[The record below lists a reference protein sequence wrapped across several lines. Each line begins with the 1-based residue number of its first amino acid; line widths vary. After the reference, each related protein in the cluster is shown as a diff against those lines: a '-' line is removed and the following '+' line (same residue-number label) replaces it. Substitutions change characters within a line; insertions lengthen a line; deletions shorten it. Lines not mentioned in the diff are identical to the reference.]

1 MQMRLWSRTP
11 TLAIGI
17 ILLLA
22 ACGGQTSTTTGQ
34 PGGSA
39 SPGPGGNTLTIA
51 MSGDIETLDPAMS
64 HFQRSNEV
72 IYNIY
77 DQWFLYD
84 TPPGDQGI
92 PTYDPTTILGSAI
105 DSWTMAD
112 DNRSV
117 VLHVREGMTFH
128 RTGNPVTAD
137 DVAYWFERA
146 QGLETGPAANMSLSK
161 IDSWRKISDMEVEV
175 TFSDVPAYFFFMF
188 RDQASGLLDSVDIKA
203 NAAQDDPWGTEYVAQ
218 TDVASGEYEI
228 ESQTPG
234 SELVLRAFDGYWG
247 EKPYFDRIVIK
258 IVPAEADRALLL
270 QQGAVDIAQELSTDT
285 LASLEGTEGVNV
297 LSIKSRNQIMMG
309 LNVTKEPFI
318 DTTLRQAVAYAIP
331 FERIVEEV
339 YENEGIVSQGVI
351 PVLGAYHD
359 PETYPYKYDPD
370 ISRELLAEAGH
381 PDGFEFTVHLSEGNA
396 TIEQAAVFVQTSL
409 REVGIEMGI
418 EVESASQFAE
428 SQDGLEVD
436 AWMRDLLWYVD
447 DPGYI
452 GGYIGSSTTCCFK
465 TGYSKPELDEIIGQL
480 QVLTPEQSDEK
491 AALATQYQEIFN
503 DDSPVIFLG
512 DLSFQ
517 IAMRED
523 IGGYTQLADNLLW
536 YFSLNRAD

>member
-1 MQMRLWSRTP
+1 MELRRQARALALGVA
-11 TLAIGI
+11 TL
-17 ILLLA
+17 LVLT
-22 ACGGQTSTTTGQ
+22 ACGTQGPAASGA
-34 PGGSA
+34 PGGSQGTA
-39 SPGPGGNTLTIA
+39 GGNTLTIA

-105 DSWTMAD
+105 DTWEMSE

-117 VLHVREGMTFH
+117 VLHVREDMTFH

-137 DVAYWFERA
+137 DVIYWFERA
-146 QGLETGPAANMSLSK
+146 QGLESGPAANMALSK
-161 IDSWRKISDMEVEV
+161 IESWEKLGDMEVEI

-188 RDQASGLLDSVDIKA
+188 RDQASGLLDSVDIQA
-203 NAAQDDPWGTEYVAQ
+203 NGVSDDDPWGTEYVAQ

-228 ESQTPG
+228 ESYTPG
-234 SELVLRAFDGYWG
+234 SELVLRAFEGYWG
-247 EKPYFDRIVIK
+247 EPPFFERVVIK
-258 IVPAEADRALLL
+258 IVPAEAERALLL
-270 QQGAVDIAQELSTDT
+270 QQGAVDIAQELSTNT
-285 LASLEGTEGVNV
+285 LADLEAAEGVNV
-297 LSIKSRNQIMMG
+297 LSINSRNQFMIG
-309 LNVTKEPFI
+309 LNVTKEPFS
-318 DTTLRQAVAYAIP
+318 DKLVRQALAYAIP
-331 FERIVEEV
+331 YERIVEEV
-339 YENEGIVSQGVI
+339 YQGQGIVSKGVV

-359 PETYPYKYDPD
+359 SSTYPYTYDPE
-370 ISRELLAEAGH
+370 RARQLLAEAGH

-396 TIEQAAVFVQTSL
+396 TIEQTAVFLQTAL
-409 REVGIEMGI
+409 RDVGIEMGI

-465 TGYSKPELDEIIGQL
+465 TGYSNQELDGIISDL
-480 QVLTPEQSDEK
+480 QVLTPEQAEEK
-491 AALATQYQEIFN
+491 AELATQYQRIFN
-503 DDSPVIFLG
+503 EDSPVIFLG
-512 DLSFQ
+512 DLNFQ
-517 IAMRED
+517 IAMRAD
-523 IGGYTQLADNLLW
+523 IANYTQLADNLLW
-536 YFSLNRAD
+536 YPPLRRE